1 MKKNLPLLL
10 LFSLIGFSATAQNGL
25 EGLWVGTI
33 TNGIESTTGY
43 KFEMIIEIKNKTIK
57 GRSFVHIGPDEIIE
71 MELSGRMYEDRSIYM
86 HDIQFVPTAGKEIT
100 PPFNRKYQFAFDRS
114 IWESTLEGYWQEVRG
129 DAFNPQRQRGKIILK
144 KVGNTK
150 A

>member
-1 MKKNLPLLL
+1 MKKNLLLL
-10 LFSLIGFSATAQNGL
+10 LLLSLASLCSIAQNSL

-33 TNGIESTTGY
+33 TDGIGNTTGY

-57 GRSFVHIGPDEIIE
+57 GRSFVHISPDEIIE
-71 MELSGRMYEDRSIYM
+71 MELSGRMYKDRSIYM
-86 HDIQFVPTAGKEIT
+86 RDIQFIPTAGKEAP
-100 PPFNRKYQFAFDRS
+100 PPFNRKYQFAYDRS

-129 DAFNPQRQRGKIILK
+129 DTFNPKRQRGKIILK

>member
-1 MKKNLPLLL
+1 MKKNLLLL
-10 LFSLIGFSATAQNGL
+10 LFSLITVFAVAQKSL

-33 TNGIESTTGY
+33 TDGIHSETGY
-43 KFEMIIEIKNKTIK
+43 KFEMIIEIEGKTIK
-57 GRSFVHIGPDEIIE
+57 GRSFVHIGPNEIIE

-86 HDIQFVPTAGKEIT
+86 KDMEFIPTEGKEVP
-100 PPFNRKYQFAFDRS
+100 PPFNRKYQFAYDRS

-129 DAFNPQRQRGKIILK
+129 DSFNPKRQRGKIILK